1 MADFLVG
8 DWLCNSIAG
17 APRKSQPLPFRRTFT
32 NLKPQMADSPPIW
45 ALRVVWH
52 SLQGARCK
60 NPPAASSPEQLLAS
74 GANFSRP
81 EHVEIQLRSLGWTHR
96 PPQSG
101 TQMPAQ
107 PPVTLRGSLVWWSAF
122 SARNPGSILN
132 PQV

>member
-1 MADFLVG
+1 
-8 DWLCNSIAG
+8 
-17 APRKSQPLPFRRTFT
+17 
-32 NLKPQMADSPPIW
+32 MADSPPIW

-60 NPPAASSPEQLLAS
+60 SPSAASSSEQLIAS
-74 GANFSRP
+74 GARFSRP
-81 EHVEIQLRSLGWTHR
+81 EHVGIQLRSLGWTHR

-101 TQMPAQ
+101 TPMPAQ

-122 SARNPGSILN
+122 SARNPGSISN